1 MKLSIIIPV
10 YNIRRYV
17 GPCLQS
23 IARQDASWVEVIVV
37 DDGST
42 DGSGAVCDEI
52 AAGDT
57 RFHVHHIANGGV
69 SHARNYGLEQAQG
82 EWVLFLDGDDTLADG
97 FFESV
102 QTSLRDENDIVHF
115 GWNYIS
121 ANESAA
127 HPISENDEAVKR
139 DEVYGQ
145 RLFHGYVWSYLF
157 RRNIIEEARLR
168 FSTDVKYA
176 EDWEFILK
184 YYVRIERMMMLTHCL
199 YNYVQR
205 EGSAVSQAYGE
216 RFIGDNFKMY
226 DRVMASA
233 ESGDRSYRSFA
244 LSVIEGSVFWMA
256 RHVVYPNKRKLI
268 GYYKKCVA
276 GLGSDC
282 LKHNYIIASVP
293 YVSETIHTNIYR
305 LSKRNHMTCNYLQ
318 KLTEGHGR

>member
-10 YNIRRYV
+10 YSIRQYV

-42 DGSGAVCDEI
+42 DGSGQICDEI
-52 AAGDT
+52 AAGDA
-57 RFHVHHIANGGV
+57 RFRVHHIANGGV

-82 EWVLFLDGDDTLADG
+82 EWVLFLDGDDFLADG

-102 QTSLRDENDIVHF
+102 QAALQEKNDLIHF
-115 GWNYIS
+115 GWNYVS
-121 ANESAA
+121 SNESVA
-127 HPISENDEAVKR
+127 HPITENNETIRR

-157 RRNIIEEARLR
+157 RRNIIEAAGLR

-184 YYVRIERMMMLTHCL
+184 YYAQIESMMMLSPCL

-205 EGSAVSQAYGE
+205 QGSAVNQTYGE

-244 LSVIEGSVFWMA
+244 LSIIEGSVFWMA
-256 RHVVYPNKRKLI
+256 HHVVYPNKRKLI
-268 GYYKKCVA
+268 DYYKKCVA
-276 GLGSDC
+276 SLSSDC
-282 LKHNYIIASVP
+282 LRHNYIIASLP
-293 YVSETIHTNIYR
+293 YVSETIHRDIYR
-305 LSKRNHMTCNYLQ
+305 LSKRNYMIYNHLR
-318 KLTEGHGR
+318 KLTWGG